1 MTWCAAALEGIIAND
16 PFDQQ
21 LEAVLSPA
29 LGPLLS
35 ALSRTPAISNA
46 IASALGS
53 NSGVVR
59 LCARECVQAHQCVR
73 VFLLLV

>member
-1 MTWCAAALEGIIAND
+1 MLCAAALEGIIAND

-35 ALSRTPAISNA
+35 AISRTPAISNA

-53 NSGVVR
+53 NNGVVR
-59 LCARECVQAHQCVR
+59 PYTHTPSAPW
-73 VFLLLV
+73 LVYWFIV